1 MKKTNL
7 ESKIVTAML
16 LVVIIAGS
24 IWSKAYFYSD
34 ELVQA
39 VIETIMNKE
48 ATSAQLEKQK
58 EFLDM
63 MPFKRMM
70 IDLNGT
76 MAQVLNLR
84 ELYKNSG
91 GVVLEN
97 GYVSGIYGV
106 TTTNYELQQIVDLK
120 DFLDE
125 KGIQLLYVN
134 EPTKY
139 FDDAVIERDMG
150 KRTYINANADTL
162 LERMAEAGVNYIDLR
177 EIYTELGY
185 ESFDLFYKTDHH
197 WTVRAGKIAAEAIA
211 AELNGKYG
219 YNIDLTLYEDE
230 KFLVTH
236 YENAWLGEQGRK
248 LGTSFVGLD
257 DFDLILP
264 DYYTDYTV
272 TYMEGNT
279 FSGAFGEV
287 LVYQGAYSSE
297 LNSDVYEAPSWHYSY
312 MATGL
317 SGSVVYNNINSEG
330 KKILVLGDSFDQVTV
345 PFLSLGVSEVQTLVL
360 RNYEGSLRE
369 YISEHDIDTVII
381 AYASIMIGAHDNEA
395 SANYDMF
402 DFS

>member
-39 VIETIMNKE
+39 VIETIMNKKT
-48 ATSAQLEKQK
+48 TSAQLEKQK

-76 MAQVLNLR
+76 MEQVLNLR

-162 LERMAEAGVNYIDLR
+162 LEGMAEAGVNYIDLR

-197 WTVRAGKIAAEAIA
+197 WTVRAGKYCR
-211 AELNGKYG
+211 N
-219 YNIDLTLYEDE
+219 
-230 KFLVTH
+230 
-236 YENAWLGEQGRK
+236 R
-248 LGTSFVGLD
+248 
-257 DFDLILP
+257 
-264 DYYTDYTV
+264 
-272 TYMEGNT
+272 
-279 FSGAFGEV
+279 
-287 LVYQGAYSSE
+287 
-297 LNSDVYEAPSWHYSY
+297 
-312 MATGL
+312 
-317 SGSVVYNNINSEG
+317 SV
-330 KKILVLGDSFDQVTV
+330 
-345 PFLSLGVSEVQTLVL
+345 
-360 RNYEGSLRE
+360 
-369 YISEHDIDTVII
+369 
-381 AYASIMIGAHDNEA
+381 
-395 SANYDMF
+395 
-402 DFS
+402 